1 MDGVREETIFEQ
13 TASERRVIDE
23 RKSTVCRGRCYMWFF
38 SLSLL
43 LVVLSLVDV
52 KQRLLGR
59 AAVDALGLSEGE
71 RLLLS
76 HRANEFSLL
85 F

>member
-1 MDGVREETIFEQ
+1 
-13 TASERRVIDE
+13 
-23 RKSTVCRGRCYMWFF
+23 MWFF

-59 AAVDALGLSEGE
+59 AAGDALGLSEGE
-71 RLLLS
+71 RFLLS
-76 HRANEFSLL
+76 HRANEFSLSFQSL
-85 F
+85 GASDVRTV